1 MSARPAPKIGSVA
14 APSIAFTPVR
24 TRRTFEEAVQQIGD
38 AIRAGYFAEGE
49 RLPSERTLASAMQI
63 SRRTLRE
70 ATRVLVEAGVVEV
83 RSGGM
88 VVRSETVPIGAIEQR
103 SQLRV
108 GQVAQVLEAR
118 RLLEPRVAQL
128 AALYATDDDFA
139 ALERTIELQRKI
151 GDDRERLSA
160 LDTRF
165 HLVLAHATRN
175 YMVVAQMR
183 LLLRDVEIARD
194 MALRGPFEAEAI
206 VETHARTLAAIES
219 GDGQRIE
226 QAMDA
231 HLSYLERLWEAE
243 SGRPRLRRPPAFL
256 VPGEA
261 GGGSAA

>member
-1 MSARPAPKIGSVA
+1 MIGAMSVHPL
-14 APSIAFTPVR
+14 AFTPVR

-49 RLPSERTLASAMQI
+49 RLPSERTLAAAMQI
-63 SRRTLRE
+63 SRKTLRE
-70 ATRVLVEAGVVEV
+70 AIRVLADAGVVEV

-88 VVRSETVPIGAIEQR
+88 VVRSETVPIGAVEER

-118 RLLEPRVAQL
+118 RLFEPRVAQL

-139 ALERTIELQRKI
+139 ALERTIELQRRI
-151 GDDRERLSA
+151 GADRERLAA

-165 HLVLAHATRN
+165 HLILAHATRN

-194 MALRGPFEAEAI
+194 MALRGPFEADAI
-206 VETHARTLAAIES
+206 VDTHSETLAAIES
-219 GDGQRIE
+219 GDGGRIE
-226 QAMDA
+226 RAMDE

-261 GGGSAA
+261 GR